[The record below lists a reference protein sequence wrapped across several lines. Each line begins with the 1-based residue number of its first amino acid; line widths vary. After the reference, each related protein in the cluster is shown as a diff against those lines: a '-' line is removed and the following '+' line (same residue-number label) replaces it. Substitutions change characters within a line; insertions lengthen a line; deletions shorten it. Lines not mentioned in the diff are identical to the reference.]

1 MASPNTARHVQIGLW
16 GNLFGIGD
24 CDNMMLKVDGPSGAG
39 NGPVASILIELLGS
53 AESAL
58 ARDSAKARQLIS
70 KATAILIAELD
81 GRREAA
87 ATSPPPPR
95 QSALS
100 PWQKRRVLEHIDRS
114 LDGPIKI
121 DDLASIARLSASY
134 FARAFRADFGRSPH
148 AYIVDQRL
156 KRAKE
161 LMLTTDK
168 SLAAIAVACGLAD
181 HAHLTRLF
189 RRAVGETPARWR
201 RRTSRLAAMREPHSW
216 SETEAEVSLV
226 SAPVV
231 PGRLGSASGARRLDT
246 R

>member
-1 MASPNTARHVQIGLW
+1 
-16 GNLFGIGD
+16 
-24 CDNMMLKVDGPSGAG
+24 MMLKVDGPSGADS
-39 NGPVASILIELLGS
+39 GPVASILIELLGS

-58 ARDSAKARQLIS
+58 ARDSAKARQLITR
-70 KATAILIAELD
+70 ATAILIAELD
-81 GRREAA
+81 GQRNAEAP
-87 ATSPPPPR
+87 SPPPSR
-95 QSALS
+95 RSALS
-100 PWQKRRVLEHIDRS
+100 PWQKRRVLEHIDRN

-121 DDLASIARLSASY
+121 DDLAGVARLSASY

-148 AYIVDQRL
+148 AYIVDQRI
-156 KRAKE
+156 KRAQE

-168 SLAAIAVACGLAD
+168 SLAAIAVACGLSD

-189 RRAVGETPARWR
+189 RRAVGDSPARWR

-216 SETEAEVSLV
+216 SETEAEERLV

-231 PGRLGSASGARRLDT
+231 PGRLASTSGARRLEA

>member
-1 MASPNTARHVQIGLW
+1 
-16 GNLFGIGD
+16 
-24 CDNMMLKVDGPSGAG
+24 MMLKVDPYSGSDS
-39 NGPVASILIELLGS
+39 GPVASILIELLGS

-58 ARDSAKARQLIS
+58 ARDSAKARQLIT

-81 GRREAA
+81 GQREAA
-87 ATSPPPPR
+87 ATPPPPPSR
-95 QSALS
+95 RSALS
-100 PWQKRRVLEHIDRS
+100 PWQKRRVLEHIDLS
-114 LDGPIKI
+114 LDEPIKI
-121 DDLASIARLSASY
+121 DDLACIARLSASY

-148 AYIVDQRL
+148 AYIVDQRIR
-156 KRAKE
+156 RAQE

-168 SLAAIAVACGLAD
+168 SLAAIAVACGLSD

-201 RRTSRLAAMREPHSW
+201 RRTSRRLAAMREPHSR
-216 SETEAEVSLV
+216 SETEAEERLI

-231 PGRLGSASGARRLDT
+231 PGRFASASGTRRLHT

>member
-1 MASPNTARHVQIGLW
+1 
-16 GNLFGIGD
+16 
-24 CDNMMLKVDGPSGAG
+24 MMLNVDPYSGSDS
-39 NGPVASILIELLGS
+39 GPVASILIELLGS

-58 ARDSAKARQLIS
+58 ARDSAKARQLITR
-70 KATAILIAELD
+70 ATAILIAELD
-81 GRREAA
+81 GQREAA
-87 ATSPPPPR
+87 ATSPRPSR
-95 QSALS
+95 RWALS
-100 PWQKRRVLEHIDRS
+100 PWQKRRVLEHIDQS

-121 DDLASIARLSASY
+121 DDLAGIARLSTSY

-148 AYIVDQRL
+148 GYIIDQRIR
-156 KRAKE
+156 RAQE

-168 SLAAIAVACGLAD
+168 SLAAIAVACGLSD

-216 SETEAEVSLV
+216 SETEAEKRLV

-231 PGRLGSASGARRLDT
+231 PGRFASASGAHRLHT